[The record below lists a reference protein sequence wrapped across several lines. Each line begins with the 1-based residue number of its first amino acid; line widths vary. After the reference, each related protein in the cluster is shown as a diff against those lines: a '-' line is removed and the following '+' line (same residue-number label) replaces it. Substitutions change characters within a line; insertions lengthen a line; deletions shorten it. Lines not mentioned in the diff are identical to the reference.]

1 MTIAEMDRPKLARD
15 TRERIMNSARARFE
29 HYGFNKTTM
38 AEIAQDCAMS
48 AANIY
53 RFFDNKSEIA
63 AEGTIQWLAAAEEA
77 LGAVAA
83 GKTDSAAKRLN
94 GMVRTRLELL
104 SQLVARHPRLDELVA
119 DVCNQRPDLIR
130 DHDRTIGALI
140 AGVLDDGVAQGEF
153 EIDDTTD
160 AAAAFQAATA
170 MFTRHEFVRQVA
182 AAELAES
189 ADKVVALLVRG
200 LRKR

>member
-1 MTIAEMDRPKLARD
+1 MTIAEIDRPKLARD
-15 TRERIMNSARARFE
+15 TRERIMSAAKARFE

-77 LGAVAA
+77 LSAVAA
-83 GKTDSAAKRLN
+83 RRKEPAAKRLH
-94 GMVRTRLELL
+94 GIVQTRLDLL
-104 SQLVARHPRLDELVA
+104 VQLVARHPHLDELVA

-130 DHDRTIGALI
+130 DHGRTIGALI
-140 AGVLDDGVAQGEF
+140 AGVLDEGVAAGEF
-153 EIDDTTD
+153 EIDDTAD
-160 AAAAFQAATA
+160 AAAAIQAATA
-170 MFTRHEFVRQVA
+170 MFTRHEFVRQEA

-189 ADKVVALLVRG
+189 SEKVVALLVRG